1 MKLFSRRLQTIPQR
15 LLCKQQNKSI
25 SLDKSFST
33 ILPKTIHTPTR
44 KSRPQL
50 AWHRSRRVLSSCNIP
65 VSAGSYE
72 HSALCALYHIWRR
85 PAPVSGLWGFLQ
97 LWPRVLTSGSG
108 APMVTRWTLWHESES
123 VVCSAQHAMMMTPR
137 LIITFRRE
145 MLSPDSSEAARAVQ
159 WSGYC

>member
-1 MKLFSRRLQTIPQR
+1 MELFSRRLQTIPQR

-97 LWPRVLTSGSG
+97 LTPATDIRQWRPDGHQVDIMTREWECGVQ
-108 APMVTRWTLWHESES
+108 APNM
-123 VVCSAQHAMMMTPR
+123 MMMTPR
-137 LIITFRRE
+137 LVITFRRE
-145 MLSPDSSEAARAVQ
+145 MLSPDSGEAARAVQ